1 MPSGGISKQR
11 QQSASARANRRS
23 DVRKKPRRKS
33 KTSARQP
40 RSIRTRRIVG
50 AMFAVLLVA
59 GAVIATLIHFEKAI
73 PPLLADD
80 LPKAGSVLVEKAKRR
95 LSLIRDG
102 RAYRSYR
109 ISLGREPVGHKRR
122 EGDLRTP
129 EGGYRLDWRNP
140 DSCCYKSLHVSYPN
154 EEDERLAAER
164 GDDPG
169 GLIMIHGQVNGWGW
183 IGWLGPYLY
192 KTRGCIALR
201 NTHMEEIWN
210 AVDDGTPIEIRP

>member
-1 MPSGGISKQR
+1 MI
-11 QQSASARANRRS
+11 
-23 DVRKKPRRKS
+23 
-33 KTSARQP
+33 
-40 RSIRTRRIVG
+40 
-50 AMFAVLLVA
+50 AMLALVVVA
-59 GAVIATLIHFEKAI
+59 GALIATLIHYEKAI
-73 PPLLADD
+73 PSLLADQLSKVD
-80 LPKAGSVLVEKAKRR
+80 AVLVEKAKRR

-102 RAYRSYR
+102 KVYRSYR
-109 ISLGREPVGHKRR
+109 VSLGRAPVGHKQR

-129 EGGYRLDWRNP
+129 EGHYILDWRNP

-154 EEDERLAAER
+154 EEDKRLAAER

-183 IGWLGPYLY
+183 ISWLGPYLY
-192 KTRGCIALR
+192 RTHGCIAVR